1 MNPPPALSASP
12 PVRAREHGAVAIEFL
27 IVLPVFLALAYGVIQ
42 ASALAY
48 GAIVVRAAAED
59 ASHAAA
65 VCTADAATC
74 RTRAETKALDTLR
87 LGRFM
92 ADLRANAAVTPT
104 HTDNADG
111 TRTEIVTVSTRAGLP
126 LVILGGRI
134 EVSFRASSSLLREE
148 TR

>member
-1 MNPPPALSASP
+1 MNPPPAPSAAP
-12 PVRAREHGAVAIEFL
+12 PSRAGERGAVAIEFL
-27 IVLPVFLALAYGVIQ
+27 IVLPVFLAFAYLVIQ

-48 GAIVVRAAAED
+48 GTIVVRAAAED
-59 ASHAAA
+59 AAHAAA

-74 RTRAETKALDTLR
+74 SARAETKARSTLA
-87 LGRFM
+87 LGHFM
-92 ADLRANAAVTPT
+92 ADLRSGVAVTPT

-111 TRTEIVTVSTRAGLP
+111 TRTETVTVSTRAGLP

-134 EVSFRASSSLLREE
+134 EVSFNASSSLLREE